1 MFSRLLRRSSRAA
14 PSRAFRRTFAI
25 EINNVARWAS
35 CKVASEDD
43 AEQLDKLIVGKALP
57 KLKDM
62 EGFGGMR
69 RLFCKEKL
77 DYKVMI
83 SFEGLKN
90 FQTFMDSEERES
102 IQPIMQEAAKMS
114 TTGKLEY
121 QNFVLDRFSSYLGN
135 EATSALKED
144 DPTAH

>member
-1 MFSRLLRRSSRAA
+1 
-14 PSRAFRRTFAI
+14 
-25 EINNVARWAS
+25 
-35 CKVASEDD
+35 
-43 AEQLDKLIVGKALP
+43 
-57 KLKDM
+57 M